1 MPDIPSV
8 LVVDDDPGICKY
20 LKDILSRKHYKIVI
34 ANCGREAIKN
44 VNQTAYDLVFI
55 DLSLPDM
62 EGYQVI
68 DHINEKSPESLVIII
83 TGHASVESVIKVL
96 RKGAHDYIKKPFKHE
111 EMLKTI
117 ENALNFKILKD
128 RRKESEIALKESEE
142 LFRSLVEKSLI
153 GICIIHNNK
162 IVYQNTE
169 QNSLLGN
176 LSDSFEITDFKYV
189 HPDDIDKI
197 KRSYESIL
205 SGKVQTVQLDFRVSP
220 TGKFGSRTD
229 IRWLQCR
236 ANAFSY
242 LGEKAVLFNTIDI
255 TRAKELESLVIV
267 KHKMSSLGR
276 VAAGIAHE
284 IRNPLTGINT
294 YLYTLEGICRA
305 DKFESDNIQM
315 IKKIAGQIQ
324 VASNKIESVI
334 KRVLDFSKPSTPEMS
349 KMNLNQSILEAI
361 NLSAA
366 TLRKNGIKT
375 VTFLSENLPNC
386 YGDSHLIEQV
396 ILNLINNATKA
407 MNKED
412 DTNIIKI
419 TSYSEN
425 QIIFISV
432 GDSGPGVPLNMK
444 DKIFD
449 PFFTTHS
456 DGSGIGLSLAQ
467 RIIADHGGTISVGAS
482 ELGGAEFTIE
492 LPVEKRITSR

>member
-1 MPDIPSV
+1 MPEIPNV
-8 LVVDDDPGICKY
+8 LVVDDDPGVCAH
-20 LKDILSRKHYKIVI
+20 LKDLLSRKHYKIVT
-34 ANCGREAIKN
+34 ADCGREAIKS

-117 ENALNFKILKD
+117 ENALNFKTLKD

-176 LSDSFEITDFKYV
+176 LSDSFETTDFKYV

-205 SGKVQTVQLDFRVSP
+205 SGKVQTVQLDFRVSS

-229 IRWLQCR
+229 IRWLQGR
-236 ANAFSY
+236 ASAFSY

-375 VTFLSENLPNC
+375 ETFLSENLPDC

-425 QIIFISV
+425 QTIFIRV
-432 GDSGPGVPLNMK
+432 GDSGPGVPLKMK
-444 DKIFD
+444 DKIF
-449 PFFTTHS
+449 
-456 DGSGIGLSLAQ
+456 
-467 RIIADHGGTISVGAS
+467 
-482 ELGGAEFTIE
+482 
-492 LPVEKRITSR
+492 